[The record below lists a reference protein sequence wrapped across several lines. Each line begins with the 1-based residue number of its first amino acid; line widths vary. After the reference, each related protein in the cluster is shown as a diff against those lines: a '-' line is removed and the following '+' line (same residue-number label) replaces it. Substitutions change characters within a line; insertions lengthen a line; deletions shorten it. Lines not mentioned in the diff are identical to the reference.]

1 VRIAAKGF
9 MIAQTEERITLP
21 SGICGLIEGRAKLA
35 RQGVSVEQSSKLIE
49 PGSDSAMVL
58 EVFNASDREVSLAV
72 GQKIAKMI
80 LLEVTDEI
88 R

>member
-58 EVFNASDREVSLAV
+58 EVNASDREVSLAV